1 MLDALTR
8 APLRPDLRHR
18 IEHCGFP
25 SADQLTEMCRLGVVP
40 VPQPTQ
46 VHLYGEGVRHD
57 HPEVADGMY
66 PSGRIAAAGLPVV
79 LSSDA
84 PVTRPDVMLS
94 CWAAETR
101 LTSAG
106 RVLGDQNRIT
116 RAQSLTGYTKGGAHA
131 LRRDDLGSL
140 AVGNPADLV
149 LLANDPFTVTVDR
162 LPDVAVLETWIDGH
176 PAWTLIDGRTP

>member
-1 MLDALTR
+1 
-8 APLRPDLRHR
+8 
-18 IEHCGFP
+18 
-25 SADQLTEMCRLGVVP
+25 
-40 VPQPTQ
+40 
-46 VHLYGEGVRHD
+46 
-57 HPEVADGMY
+57 MY
-66 PSGRIAAAGLPVV
+66 PSGQIAAAGLPVV

-106 RVLGDQNRIT
+106 RLLGDQNRIS
-116 RAQSLTGYTKGGAHA
+116 RAQSLTGYTTGGAHA

-140 AVGNPADLV
+140 TVGSPADLV
-149 LLANDPFTVTVDR
+149 LLANDPFTVAIDR

-176 PAWTLIDGRTP
+176 PRWTLTNGRMP